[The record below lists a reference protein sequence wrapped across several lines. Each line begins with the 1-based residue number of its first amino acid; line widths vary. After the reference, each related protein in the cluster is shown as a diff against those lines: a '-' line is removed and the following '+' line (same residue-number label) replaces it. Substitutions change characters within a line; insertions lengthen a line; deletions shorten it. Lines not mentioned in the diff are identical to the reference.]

1 MQTGPRVCRAMPGA
15 GELNYLAKSAI
26 NPFART
32 RTRGLAECVTVMTG
46 LIELLCS
53 GIGPSFA
60 RIRDACARVCLPFR
74 RRVSGRFGSDGNETE
89 WHLVQCK
96 PAPSSAGLL
105 PVGRGFIFGGVI
117 NWNYSLHGVR
127 LVCCTG
133 ITRRSNMATWPQSSP
148 GGCQS
153 NRLK

>member
-60 RIRDACARVCLPFR
+60 RIPGCLCAGLPTFQAAS
-74 RRVSGRFGSDGNETE
+74 VGQVRFG
-89 WHLVQCK
+89 WK
-96 PAPSSAGLL
+96 
-105 PVGRGFIFGGVI
+105 
-117 NWNYSLHGVR
+117 
-127 LVCCTG
+127 
-133 ITRRSNMATWPQSSP
+133 
-148 GGCQS
+148 
-153 NRLK
+153 